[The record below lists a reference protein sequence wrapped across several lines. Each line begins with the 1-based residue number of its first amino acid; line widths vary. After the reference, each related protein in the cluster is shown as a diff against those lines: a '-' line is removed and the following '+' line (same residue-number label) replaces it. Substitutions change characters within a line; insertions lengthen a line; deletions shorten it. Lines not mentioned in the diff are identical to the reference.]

1 MKVIIDNIYSILGA
15 ILLASFIGYIT
26 YRNNRKNRIAEA
38 STKFRNKILT
48 ELQGLYPVTQYWEQG
63 IFLRF
68 SQSIVKIESI
78 ATEFRHFIPF
88 YRKRAFYATLK
99 NYCDYCNKITWDE
112 VGAYAMYKNSMFDPK
127 DKGPREQFKNI
138 VEHLLSF
145 ANKD

>member
-1 MKVIIDNIYSILGA
+1 MIQLIIDNFITIAGA
-15 ILLASFIGYIT
+15 ILTIVFGGYVT
-26 YRNNRKNRIAEA
+26 YRIYRKNRIAEA

-48 ELQGLYPVTQYWEQG
+48 ELQGLYPVTQYWEQR
-63 IFLRF
+63 IFPRF

-88 YRKRAFYATLK
+88 YRKRAFDATLK
-99 NYCDYCNKITWDE
+99 NYCDYCNKITWNE
-112 VGAYAMYKNSMFDPK
+112 VAAYAMYKNSMDTK

-138 VEHLLSF
+138 VEYLLSF